1 MITVTKGKVFSRTYD
16 NCQLPDVCLHYA
28 GGGYTA
34 EQTAKAMVAQSEL
47 LSGNTA
53 KLNGHKLVMTKE

>member
-28 GGGYTA
+28 GGGFTQA
-34 EQTAKAMVAQSEL
+34 QTAKAMLAQNEL
-47 LSGNTA
+47 LVDGAT
-53 KLNGHKLVMTKE
+53 KLNGHKLIMTKE